1 MKIENLWKI
10 AIAVLL
16 SMAILCIPATAVPI
30 SVWNGNEDLEPVD
43 LEPGY
48 FIFTPTHDNSNNYYY
63 PWMSDV
69 GAFYAASQRNIG
81 NFDYNVTDFWYDP
94 DDVFYGSFY
103 VHCIDGVCEDYVND
117 TAWFMYINGEYAE
130 YGFGDERN
138 KLSEFDV
145 VQWYYAP
152 YTYEYKCDEL
162 IVAVDKANA
171 THYLGL
177 LVV

>member
-1 MKIENLWKI
+1 MKIENLGKI

-16 SMAILCIPATAVPI
+16 SMAVLCIPAAAVLTN
-30 SVWNGNEDLEPVD
+30 VWNGNEDLEPVD

-48 FIFTPTHDNSNNYYY
+48 FIFTPTHNDNNNYYY

-69 GAFYAASQRNIG
+69 GVLYAASQRNIG
-81 NFDYNVTDFWYDP
+81 DFDYNITDYLYDP
-94 DDVFYGSFY
+94 DYVFYGCFTVES
-103 VHCIDGVCEDYVND
+103 IAGISND
-117 TAWFMYINGEYAE
+117 HQNHKAWFMYINGERAE

-138 KLSEFDV
+138 KLNEFDV

-152 YTYEYKCDEL
+152 YTDYGGNT
-162 IVAVDKANA
+162 IVYLENT

-177 LVV
+177 LIV